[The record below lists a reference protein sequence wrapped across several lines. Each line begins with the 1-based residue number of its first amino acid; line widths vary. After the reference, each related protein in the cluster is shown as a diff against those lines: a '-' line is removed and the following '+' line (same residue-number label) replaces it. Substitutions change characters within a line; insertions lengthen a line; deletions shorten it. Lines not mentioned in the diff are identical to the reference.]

1 MERKIKEIV
10 TYEDRTFVIKKMT
23 PFEGIAVLKEILT
36 KALPIDFLSFLNDSG
51 AGIDKILSMTNS
63 VSKKEMSIDEFVVFQ
78 KRLMKNVYEKLKSG
92 DVPVIQENGDFGV
105 LDMEENMFLVGFLL
119 LKVIEVNYK
128 DFFLEILQKLGL
140 LEDAQKMMNEMKEK
154 KQEGMAQETQAMNYC

>member
-1 MERKIKEIV
+1 
-10 TYEDRTFVIKKMT
+10 
-23 PFEGIAVLKEILT
+23 
-36 KALPIDFLSFLNDSG
+36 
-51 AGIDKILSMTNS
+51 
-63 VSKKEMSIDEFVVFQ
+63 MSIDEFVVFQ

-105 LDMEENMFLVGFLL
+105 LGMEENMFLVGFLL

-140 LEDAQKMMNEMKEK
+140 LEDVQKMMNEMKEK

>member
-1 MERKIKEIV
+1 
-10 TYEDRTFVIKKMT
+10 
-23 PFEGIAVLKEILT
+23 
-36 KALPIDFLSFLNDSG
+36 
-51 AGIDKILSMTNS
+51 
-63 VSKKEMSIDEFVVFQ
+63 
-78 KRLMKNVYEKLKSG
+78 MKNVYEKLKSG

-140 LEDAQKMMNEMKEK
+140 LEDAQKMMNEVKEK